1 MPVRFEVVLLG
12 LGVFFVVAPERFCLA
27 GLTGSSLNA
36 NLEISSTAL
45 RSTITRLNESL
56 DPSSLNISRTCLAS
70 VPASNAIFSIS
81 LSSSWSGISDDLVA
95 SGIHVFALDLRG
107 FGESGGEGL
116 AAGFPNLLQKSAGDA
131 DLAFEYLVSQSGV
144 DASRIGVGGAS
155 CGGMITA
162 ELAARRANTVRVLML
177 LSSPPSSN
185 AIQNVAEN
193 AKLAVFAA
201 ATSEDPITRGVAA
214 TLEAMVKGSL
224 NPNSVVRV
232 LDGTEHGLPMF
243 SSHPNLRTELL
254 NWLKEQLLRE

>member
-1 MPVRFEVVLLG
+1 MKAYKATGLLLPLVFAAFLVSAESRVVNLQAVDGINLKASYTSPGRQGPGMLLIHQCNMD
-12 LGVFFVVAPERFCLA
+12 R
-27 GLTGSSLNA
+27 
-36 NLEISSTAL
+36 
-45 RSTITRLNESL
+45 
-56 DPSSLNISRTCLAS
+56 
-70 VPASNAIFSIS
+70 
-81 LSSSWSGISDDLVA
+81 SSWSGISDDLVA

-131 DLAFEYLVSQSGV
+131 DLAFDYLVSQSGV

-162 ELAARRANTVRVLML
+162 DLAARRANTVRVLML
-177 LSSPPSSN
+177 LSSPPGSN

-201 ATSEDPITRGVAA
+201 ATNQDPITRGVAV

-232 LDGTEHGLPMF
+232 FDGTEHGLPMF
-243 SSHPNLRTELL
+243 SSNPNLRTELL